1 VACECAESKL
11 FVREEVSVQT
21 QKKQWERPRIHPLKL
36 DEARTLIERALAL
49 IDDDGELS
57 SEYADLRWILSQI
70 DENLQDPH

>member
-1 VACECAESKL
+1 
-11 FVREEVSVQT
+11 VQT

>member
-1 VACECAESKL
+1 M
-11 FVREEVSVQT
+11 QT

-36 DEARTLIERALAL
+36 DEARTLIESALAL